1 MKISFEE
8 TKTILAFL
16 KAYDETFLSLT
27 QDQAEKVKS
36 IWVLLHYF
44 DDAYEY
50 TFNND
55 YSVLRKEKR
64 IVWKKKT
71 LQTSMK

>member
-1 MKISFEE
+1 MEISFEE

-16 KAYDETFLSLT
+16 KAYDETFISLT

-36 IWVLLHYF
+36 IWVLLHHF

-55 YSVLRKEKR
+55 FSVLRKEKR
-64 IVWKKKT
+64 IVWKKRVSK
-71 LQTSMK
+71 K